1 MLNFNETQVF
11 VIILSCIIINKFSEP
26 DLELMPKIF
35 YRILAKMLIFNIFNA
50 HQLDV
55 GKLAVENQ
63 LFFFLGEMN
72 EQNPP
77 RRCCCHIYNGYWLY
91 HINWE
96 SRHIQAKTWINFIS
110 GRKRREEKISII
122 LNLRIHNEVSSGRG
136 DWRG

>member
-77 RRCCCHIYNGYWLY
+77 RRCCCHIYNGYLLY
-91 HINWE
+91 HIN
-96 SRHIQAKTWINFIS
+96 
-110 GRKRREEKISII
+110 
-122 LNLRIHNEVSSGRG
+122 
-136 DWRG
+136 